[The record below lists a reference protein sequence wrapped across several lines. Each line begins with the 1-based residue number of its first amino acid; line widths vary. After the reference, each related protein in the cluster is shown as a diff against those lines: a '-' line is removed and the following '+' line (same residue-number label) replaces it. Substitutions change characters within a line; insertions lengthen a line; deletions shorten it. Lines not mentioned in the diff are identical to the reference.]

1 VIHAPIDGFNVL
13 FFFPIHKFLVVVAT
27 KKTNRFGL
35 VQYQLYQ
42 EI

>member
-1 VIHAPIDGFNVL
+1 VIRVPIDGFNVL
-13 FFFPIHKFLVVVAT
+13 LFIPIRRILVVVAT

-35 VQYQLYQ
+35 VQYQHYQ